1 LGRKRGPDKCCGK
14 ETPEKMK
21 ELLDYLLKGLLGKE
35 KFEITEVEDEGRA
48 VYTIKTDPENIG
60 LIIGKGGHMIKTL
73 RNILKV
79 RATLEKKAVSLN
91 VE

>member
-1 LGRKRGPDKCCGK
+1 
-14 ETPEKMK
+14 MK
-21 ELLDYLLKGLLGKE
+21 ELLEFLLKGLLGKE
-35 KFEITEVEDEGRA
+35 KFEVIEAEDEGRI
-48 VYTIKTDPENIG
+48 VYTIKTNPENVG
-60 LIIGKGGHMIKTL
+60 LIIGRGGRMIKTL